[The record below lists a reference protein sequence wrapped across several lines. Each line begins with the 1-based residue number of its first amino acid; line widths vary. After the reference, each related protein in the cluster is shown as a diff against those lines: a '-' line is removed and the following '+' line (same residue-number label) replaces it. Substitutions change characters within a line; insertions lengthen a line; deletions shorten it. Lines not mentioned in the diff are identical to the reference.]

1 MANCFWFYSI
11 LAGWSTWQWV
21 FLNFSQ
27 KFWHPWHPWVCI
39 RSVCWKW
46 NLKQIE
52 AIPPSVTLI
61 HYELLG
67 VQSLTK
73 MLRYHVKD
81 FNAIILLSKWKCW
94 FHRLSFF
101 FQAHPFTFILSL
113 RYSLI
118 TMRPIYYFDSWAI
131 IWHDIVCFYQF
142 LCTAILKLFCTDME
156 IKTKSIMLRKSW
168 GNPGKSSEIR

>member
-1 MANCFWFYSI
+1 MI
-11 LAGWSTWQWV
+11 L
-21 FLNFSQ
+21 LNFGWMVDLAMSIFEFLT
-27 KFWHPWHPWVCI
+27 KFLVFWHPWHPWVCI

-118 TMRPIYYFDSWAI
+118 TMRPIYYFDTWAI
-131 IWHDIVCFYQF
+131 IWRGIVSGFSLVF
-142 LCTAILKLFCTDME
+142 PVFVLKLFCTDME